1 MLYIPPFWYNNYL
14 TYKIKKDDTP
24 ESVAQELGMNLYE
37 LRSYHNRYCPL
48 KDCIGPVFPAHLE
61 FLILQSQEEKQE
73 IEKHRE
79 PIHFPTKEFKLPFLP
94 SRLNKKYLAMYTIE
108 NGSEKITIKEEI
120 TVKWLA
126 TDVNEYSFI
135 EIDRTA
141 LYINDDE
148 SKSLSDEL
156 AEKTAKIFYPL
167 EVVVNSNGKC
177 VDIYNCDAIRERWDK
192 VKKEVL
198 KEFQGEAVEERL
210 KVYEFKLR
218 DNDIISESF
227 MKDWF
232 LRAFFNSLNIEYL
245 ETLTIEKIVEFPISQ
260 KIGELQFKVEQTIF
274 PTVDQYNLVN
284 ITQKGFLTDNRS
296 KDDFENNLLF
306 PNDSLNE
313 NGSEKVEGTY
323 EAYYFLDPNKNT
335 VDSLFLQCEIKLDIP
350 QKITIAISD
359 LKDTGKLILDGKIN
373 LYVPVQKKEPS
384 LLREF
389 FWIIVLVI
397 LLLAGLVWV
406 FVKLKK
412 T

>member
-1 MLYIPPFWYNNYL
+1 MLYIPPFSYNNYL

-24 ESVAQELGMNLYE
+24 ESVAQELGMTLYE

-48 KDCIGPVFPAHLE
+48 KDCIGPVFPGHLK

-79 PIHFPTKEFKLPFLP
+79 PIHFSTKEFKLPFLP

-108 NGSEKITIKEEI
+108 NGSEKTTIKEEI
-120 TVKWLA
+120 TVKWLT
-126 TDVNEYSFI
+126 TDLNGYSLI
-135 EIDRTA
+135 EINRTA
-141 LYINDDE
+141 LYVNDDE
-148 SKSLSDEL
+148 SKSISDEL

-167 EVVVNSNGKC
+167 KVVVNSNGKC
-177 VDIYNCDAIRERWDK
+177 VDIYNCNEIRERWDR

-210 KVYEFKLR
+210 KAYEFKLR

-232 LRAFFNSLNIEYL
+232 LRAFFNGLNIEYL

-260 KIGELQFKVEQTIF
+260 KIGELQFRVQQTIF

-306 PNDSLNE
+306 PYDSLNE
-313 NGSEKVEGTY
+313 KQCEKVEGTY

-335 VDSLFLQCEIKLDIP
+335 IDSLFLQCEIKLDIP
-350 QKITIAISD
+350 QKITITISD
-359 LKDTGKLILDGKIN
+359 LEDTGKLILDGKIN
-373 LYVPVQKKEPS
+373 LYVPAQKKEPS

-389 FWIIVLVI
+389 FWAIVVIIVL
-397 LLLAGLVWV
+397 LAAVVWV
-406 FVKLKK
+406 FVKLNK

>member
-1 MLYIPPFWYNNYL
+1 MLYIPPFSYNNYL

-24 ESVAQELGMNLYE
+24 ESVAQELGMTLYE
-37 LRSYHNRYCPL
+37 LWSYHNRYCPL
-48 KDCIGPVFPAHLE
+48 KDCIGPVFPGHLK

-79 PIHFPTKEFKLPFLP
+79 PIQFSTKEFKLPFLP

-108 NGSEKITIKEEI
+108 NGSEKTTIKEEI
-120 TVKWLA
+120 TVKWLT
-126 TDVNEYSFI
+126 TDLNGYSLI
-135 EIDRTA
+135 EINRTA
-141 LYINDDE
+141 LYVNDDE
-148 SKSLSDEL
+148 SKSISDEL

-167 EVVVNSNGKC
+167 KVVVNSNGKC
-177 VDIYNCDAIRERWDK
+177 VDIYNCNEIRERWDR

-210 KVYEFKLR
+210 KAYEFKLR

-232 LRAFFNSLNIEYL
+232 LRAFFNGLNIEYL

-260 KIGELQFKVEQTIF
+260 KIGELQFRVQQTIF

-306 PNDSLNE
+306 PYDSLNE
-313 NGSEKVEGTY
+313 KQCEKVEGTY

-335 VDSLFLQCEIKLDIP
+335 IDSLFLQCEIKLDIP
-350 QKITIAISD
+350 QKITITISD
-359 LKDTGKLILDGKIN
+359 LEDTGKLILDGKIN
-373 LYVPVQKKEPS
+373 LYVPAQKKEPS

-389 FWIIVLVI
+389 FWAIVVIIVL
-397 LLLAGLVWV
+397 LAAVVWV
-406 FVKLKK
+406 FVKLNK